1 MIQTMNNKENTLG
14 MAFKY
19 IDKNSLSLP
28 ENTQTTVNAMFG
40 GVRDGTG
47 ERPRRQ

>member
-1 MIQTMNNKENTLG
+1 MIQTMNNKENTLS

-19 IDKNSLSLP
+19 IDKQSLSLP
-28 ENTQTTVNAMFG
+28 ENTKTTTNAMFG

-47 ERPRRQ
+47 DRPSHQ